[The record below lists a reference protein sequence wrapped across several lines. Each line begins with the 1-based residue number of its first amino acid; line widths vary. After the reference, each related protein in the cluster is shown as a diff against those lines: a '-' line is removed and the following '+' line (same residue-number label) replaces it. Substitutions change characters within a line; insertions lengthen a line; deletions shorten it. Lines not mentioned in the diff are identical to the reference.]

1 MIEHETLDSLKSK
14 IAVLV
19 EENTILSQNAED
31 LFLVSTLFDTIQKES
46 ERSIL
51 FQNVLEKVAVLKN
64 IPYCALLAKSDSSF
78 TLISEYLISHNLNT
92 LERTFEIKNIDFSS
106 YRYEPLFI
114 SKENIDSVQKELG
127 IDKYGFVS
135 SEILLI
141 PFYSK
146 LTGEAFFLCAANKE
160 STSLSKIVPFL
171 VYIVNRIAERFD
183 SIYYENELQRLN
195 HDLEGRII
203 ERTNEL
209 LELNKQLKMEVEE
222 RKKKEELINQHYE
235 ELSIIN
241 HLINSISF
249 STSIDDI
256 CKAAI
261 EHLVGTIQLD
271 VVFIFIREENSLVL
285 KYSQTKA
292 GSEVL
297 TSFPEHRVGECMC
310 GLAVTQNKALYSKNI
325 FEDIRCTWDECRK
338 NGFRSF
344 AALPLRN
351 GDEVIGVIGISS
363 KDEVDYE
370 IKAQFLETLAAEIS
384 MAFVQAEAHEIITQS
399 ENRMRV
405 IVEGTPNLFFYT
417 QNLNADITYTSPTV
431 YNITGY
437 TVGQWLNQN
446 HWFLTS
452 SLLNKEA
459 KRRTREHLSGIINNE
474 PVFLEIKHALGYPI
488 LLEVYENPIIVDGK
502 VIGLQ
507 GVAHDVTE
515 RKLAQDRLA
524 AQNIELI
531 SALEKAKQIDRLKTI
546 FFANMSH
553 ELRTPLVG
561 MLGYSDLL
569 KEELTGDEKE
579 MASKIYISGKRLLHT
594 LNQILNYSEIESG
607 SVELLIT
614 RVNVIE
620 LLNDELELYK
630 IVAKQKGITLNKE
643 YQSESVLINSDE
655 KLLQSIIGNLINNSI
670 KYTDS
675 GSVSLIVN
683 EIDDSVIIR
692 VRDTGIGIPE
702 AKFDLIFEEF
712 RQISEGVNRQFDG
725 TGLGLAITKKYVLML
740 GGQIS
745 LESEIGKG
753 TTFTIMLPKNYSNK
767 K

>member
-1 MIEHETLDSLKSK
+1 MIEQETLESLKSK

-19 EENTILSQNAED
+19 EENNTLSQNAED
-31 LFLVSTLFDTIQKES
+31 LFLVSTLFDTIQKEG
-46 ERSIL
+46 ERSLL

-64 IPYCALLAKSDSSF
+64 IPYCALLTKSDSSF
-78 TLISEYLISHNLNT
+78 RLISEYLISQNLNT
-92 LERTFEIKNIDFSS
+92 LERTFEINNIDFSS
-106 YRYEPLFI
+106 YRYEPLLI
-114 SKENIDSVQKELG
+114 STEEIDSVQKQLG
-127 IDKYGFVS
+127 IDKYGFLS
-135 SEILLI
+135 KEIVLI

-146 LTGEAFFLCAANKE
+146 LTGQAFLLCATNQN
-160 STSLSKIVPFL
+160 STSLSKIVAYL

-183 SIYYENELQRLN
+183 SIYYQSELQRLN

-209 LELNKQLKMEVEE
+209 LELNKQLKLEVEE
-222 RKKKEELINQHYE
+222 RKKKEELIKQHYE

-285 KYSQTKA
+285 KYSQTKSGA
-292 GSEVL
+292 EAL
-297 TSFPEHRVGECMC
+297 TSFREHRVGECMC
-310 GLAVTQNKALYSKNI
+310 GLAVARNKALYSKNI
-325 FEDIRCTWDECRK
+325 FEDRRCTWEECKK
-338 NGFRSF
+338 NGFKSF

-363 KDEVDYE
+363 KEEVDYE
-370 IKAQFLETLAAEIS
+370 IKAKFLETLSAEIA
-384 MAFVQAEAHEIITQS
+384 MAFVQAEAHEKLALS

-417 QNLNADITYTSPTV
+417 QNMDADVTYISPTV

-437 TVGQWLNQN
+437 TAEQWLNQR
-446 HWFLTS
+446 HWFVTN
-452 SLLNKEA
+452 SLLNNEA
-459 KRRTREHLSGIINNE
+459 KRRTREHLTGKYLNDPIF
-474 PVFLEIKHALGYPI
+474 VEIKHALGYPI
-488 LLEVYENPIIVDGK
+488 LLEVYENPVIMDGK

-524 AQNIELI
+524 SQNIELI

-569 KEELTGDEKE
+569 KEELIGDEKE

-614 RVNVIE
+614 SVNINE
-620 LLNDELELYK
+620 LLDDELELYK
-630 IVAKQKGITLNKE
+630 IVAKQKGITLSNE
-643 YQSESVLINSDE
+643 YQSESVIINSDE
-655 KLLQSIIGNLINNSI
+655 KLLQSVFSNLINNAI

-675 GSVSLIVN
+675 GTVSIIV
-683 EIDDSVIIR
+683 EAIDDSIIIK

-702 AKFDLIFEEF
+702 AKFELIFEEF
-712 RQISEGVNRQFDG
+712 RQISEGVSRQFDG
-725 TGLGLAITKKYVLML
+725 TGLGLAITKKYILLL

-745 LESEIGKG
+745 LDSEIGKG
-753 TTFTIMLPKNYSNK
+753 TTFTVRLPKNSSIK

>member
-1 MIEHETLDSLKSK
+1 MIEQETIDSLKSK

-19 EENTILSQNAED
+19 EENTTLSQNAED
-31 LFLVSTLFDTIQKES
+31 LFLVSTLFDTIQKEGG
-46 ERSIL
+46 RSLL

-64 IPYCALLAKSDSSF
+64 IPYCAFLTNSGSSF
-78 TLISEYLISHNLNT
+78 RLISEYLISQNLNA
-92 LERTFEIKNIDFSS
+92 LERTFEINNIDFSS

-114 SKENIDSVQKELG
+114 SAENIDSFQKQLG

-135 SEILLI
+135 NEIVLI

-146 LTGEAFFLCAANKE
+146 LTGQAFLLCTTNEE
-160 STSLSKIVPFL
+160 STSLSKIVSYL

-209 LELNKQLKMEVEE
+209 LELNKQLKLEVEE
-222 RKKKEELINQHYE
+222 RKKKENLVKEHYE

-271 VVFIFIREENSLVL
+271 VVFIFIREGNSLLL
-285 KYSQTKA
+285 KYSQTKSGA
-292 GSEVL
+292 EVL
-297 TSFPEHRVGECMC
+297 TSYPEHRVGECMC
-310 GLAVTQNKALYSKNI
+310 GLAVTQNKALYSINI
-325 FEDIRCTWDECRK
+325 FEDSRCTWEECKK
-338 NGFRSF
+338 NGFKSF

-351 GDEVIGVIGISS
+351 GEEVIGVIGISS
-363 KDEVDYE
+363 KDEIDYE
-370 IKAQFLETLAAEIS
+370 FKAKFLETLAAEIS
-384 MAFVQAEAHEIITQS
+384 MAFVQAEAHELITQN
-399 ENRMRV
+399 ENRMRI

-417 QNLNADITYTSPTV
+417 QNMDADVTYISPTV

-437 TVGQWLNQN
+437 TVEQWLNQR
-446 HWFLTS
+446 HWFITN
-452 SLLNKEA
+452 SL
-459 KRRTREHLSGIINNE
+459 INNE
-474 PVFLEIKHALGYPI
+474 AKKRTRDNLSGKIINDPIFIEIKHAYGYPI

-524 AQNIELI
+524 SQNIELI

-614 RVNVIE
+614 PVNVIE

-630 IVAKQKGITLNKE
+630 IVAKQKGINLNQE
-643 YQSESVLINSDE
+643 YPSESVIINSDE
-655 KLLQSIIGNLINNSI
+655 KLLQSVIGNLINNAI

-683 EIDDSVIIR
+683 EIDASIIIK

-725 TGLGLAITKKYVLML
+725 TGLGLAITKKYILLL

-753 TTFTIMLPKNYSNK
+753 TTFAIILPKNYASRK
-767 K
+767 